1 MKGRY
6 GHIDKWTYVLSHA
19 NLSDALVNTIEPG
32 LVKFANLKLLFV
44 VALRLATVFV

>member
-19 NLSDALVNTIEPG
+19 NLADALVNTIQPG
-32 LVKFANLKLLFV
+32 LVEFANLKLLFV